1 MALSTSTTWKPL
13 PGSVYKEFC
22 MSLTNSIASAT
33 PNLVNAQWAFRNR
46 IINGACNI
54 AQRGSMAY
62 LYATSGY
69 SGPDRF
75 TAGNNMPGTG
85 EFTQSLSVVTYDEVE
100 YFTVLQTVDTAVA
113 AFTGNYS
120 WTGIQQRIEGFN
132 CYDLKG
138 QQAVLSFV
146 FYTNV
151 TGTYSISIA
160 DGAAAYTYVA
170 AFEATADVPVK
181 VIIPVSMLPSTL
193 TVLPNAEVGLYVS
206 IGGLSGTAQPN
217 MNAWEAGNYAMAAGA
232 TNWAMTA
239 GNFIALSQ
247 LQLEAGT
254 VATPF
259 ENRPIGTEFAMCQR
273 YYQLGG
279 GAWGAQNSTT
289 TGYVEGQFMVPMRVT
304 PTVTF
309 PTSVEIY
316 NGTNITATL
325 SEPNLNNVTWIAMA
339 TFTASGAEGWA
350 MSITNGSGATVLF
363 SAEL

>member
-1 MALSTSTTWKPL
+1 
-13 PGSVYKEFC
+13 

-46 IINGACNI
+46 IINGSCEI
-54 AQRGSMAY
+54 AQRGGATY
-62 LYATSGY
+62 LYGTSGY

-85 EFTQSLSVVTYDEVE
+85 EFTQSQSTIDYNGVGFY
-100 YFTVLQTVDTAVA
+100 TVLQTVTTAVA

-132 CYDLKG
+132 CYDLKD
-138 QQAVLSFV
+138 QEIVISFI

-170 AFEATADVPVK
+170 AFEATANTPVK

-193 TVLPNAEVGLYVS
+193 TLQATTAVGLYLS

-239 GNFIALSQ
+239 GNFIALTQ
-247 LQLEAGT
+247 LQLEIGND
-254 VATPF
+254 ATPF
-259 ENRPIGTEFAMCQR
+259 ENRPVTLEQSLCYR
-273 YYQLGG
+273 YFQMYSLWKNWGYG
-279 GAWGAQNSTT
+279 GAAGDA
-289 TGYVEGQFMVPMRVT
+289 YGQTVMFQPMRTEPAIAYASVT
-304 PTVTF
+304 YGNSYGLDIEDIYANSVSFYAYATAAGA
-309 PTSVEIY
+309 TSVSIY
-316 NGTNITATL
+316 AVTL
-325 SEPNLNNVTWIAMA
+325 A
-339 TFTASGAEGWA
+339 
-350 MSITNGSGATVLF
+350 
-363 SAEL
+363 AEL